1 MRQQLLWGFLLRLQ
15 LLAETPVTPA
25 QPTTAPV
32 KPENKPNKTKD
43 NGKTVKPHAE
53 NATNRHGRKYAP
65 AVAIKNTTKPQGTV
79 LNNTQTKQH
88 PQAIAK
94 PQGVVSANKKQNQKT
109 LPQTG
114 AKKLGK
120 ISPNFFS
127 CSKSLNS
134 SLLLNTRCRRLY
146 MYRIQDVVFYGKI
159 DS

>member
-1 MRQQLLWGFLLRLQ
+1 M
-15 LLAETPVTPA
+15 TPA

-32 KPENKPNKTKD
+32 KPENKPKD

-53 NATNRHGRKYAP
+53 NATDRHGRKYAP
-65 AVAIKNTTKPQGTV
+65 AVAVKNTTKPQGTV

-88 PQAIAK
+88 PQATAK

>member
-1 MRQQLLWGFLLRLQ
+1 M
-15 LLAETPVTPA
+15 TPA

-32 KPENKPNKTKD
+32 KPENKPNKTKG
-43 NGKTVKPHAE
+43 NGKIVKPHAE
-53 NATNRHGRKYAP
+53 NATDRHGRKYVP
-65 AVAIKNTTKPQGTV
+65 AVAVKNTTKS
-79 LNNTQTKQH
+79 
-88 PQAIAK
+88 
-94 PQGVVSANKKQNQKT
+94 QGVVSANKKQNQKT

-146 MYRIQDVVFYGKI
+146 MYRIQDIVFYGKI

>member
-1 MRQQLLWGFLLRLQ
+1 M

-65 AVAIKNTTKPQGTV
+65 AVAVKNTTKPQGTV

-88 PQAIAK
+88 PQATAK

-114 AKKLGK
+114 AKKVGKNFSQLFFVLK
-120 ISPNFFS
+120 IS
-127 CSKSLNS
+127 
-134 SLLLNTRCRRLY
+134 
-146 MYRIQDVVFYGKI
+146 
-159 DS
+159 

>member
-1 MRQQLLWGFLLRLQ
+1 M
-15 LLAETPVTPA
+15 TPA

-32 KPENKPNKTKD
+32 KPENKPKD

-53 NATNRHGRKYAP
+53 NATDRHGRKYAP
-65 AVAIKNTTKPQGTV
+65 AVAVKNTTKPQGTV

-88 PQAIAK
+88 PQATAK

-120 ISPNFFS
+120 ISPNFFRA
-127 CSKSLNS
+127 KN
-134 SLLLNTRCRRLY
+134 LLTA
-146 MYRIQDVVFYGKI
+146 VFC
-159 DS
+159 

>member
-1 MRQQLLWGFLLRLQ
+1 M

-65 AVAIKNTTKPQGTV
+65 AVAVKNTTKPQGTV

-88 PQAIAK
+88 PQATAK
-94 PQGVVSANKKQNQKT
+94 PQGVVSANKKQIKSLCHKQVLKSWEKIFSQ
-109 LPQTG
+109 LFFV
-114 AKKLGK
+114 LK
-120 ISPNFFS
+120 IS
-127 CSKSLNS
+127 
-134 SLLLNTRCRRLY
+134 
-146 MYRIQDVVFYGKI
+146 
-159 DS
+159 